1 MWVSPS
7 NVEFLIFRTVKMRC
21 SLKFSR
27 MFLFV
32 TFISILLTGCIGNAT
47 PPFKV
52 EPPTAAV
59 IEPSVTPESSTP
71 EIETQPG
78 APGAGD
84 SLYPNLGNGGYDVQ
98 HYTLDLTVNDIA
110 TSALSGKAII
120 EARATQNLSSL
131 NLDFIGFEIT
141 SLMVNGAPADFERS
155 KQELTLTPSTPLIE
169 GEPFTVEVQY
179 QGVPGEMDSIAIPIQ
194 TGWITFDGGSF
205 VLSEPDGA
213 ASFYPVNDHP
223 LDKATYVFRVT
234 VPEPF
239 EAAANGV
246 LTETIDNGETTTFT
260 FEARDPMAS
269 YLATINI
276 DEFDLETSQSENGVP
291 IRNYY
296 PTGSMEEMRKPFERQ
311 GEMIDHFSDLF
322 GAYPFEV
329 YGALVID
336 FEFGAALET
345 QTLSIFSKAM
355 IDTRRPEGS
364 ESVVAHELAHQW
376 FGDSVSLADWRDI
389 WLNESFATYAQGLW
403 TEHTQGREALD
414 EWIKRVYAFVL
425 EERESMSPPGE
436 PPANRLFNAGVYYW
450 GALCLHALRLEVG
463 DETFFEI
470 LKTYHERFAN
480 VNARTADFIAV
491 AEEVSGKELMAFFDS
506 WLYSEEL
513 APIPQLD
520 LEAK

>member
-1 MWVSPS
+1 M
-7 NVEFLIFRTVKMRC
+7 C
-21 SLKFSR
+21 SLKLPRWFS
-27 MFLFV
+27 FIILF
-32 TFISILLTGCIGNAT
+32 SILLNACVGNAT
-47 PPFKV
+47 PAFTV
-52 EPPTAAV
+52 EPPTAVVA
-59 IEPSVTPESSTP
+59 EPSAAPD
-71 EIETQPG
+71 INAQPG
-78 APGAGD
+78 GAGVGD

-98 HYTLDLTVNDIA
+98 HYTLDLTVHDVA
-110 TSALSGKAII
+110 TSDLTGKTILD
-120 EARATQNLSSL
+120 ARATQTLSTF

-141 SLMVNGAPADFERS
+141 NVTVNGDPADFERN
-155 KQELTLTPSTPLIE
+155 KQELSITPSSPLTE
-169 GEPFTVEVQY
+169 GESFTVEVQY

-223 LDKATYVFRVT
+223 LDKATYTFRVT

-239 EAAANGV
+239 EVGANG
-246 LTETIDNGETTTFT
+246 LLIDTIDNGETTTFI

-269 YLATINI
+269 YLATVNI

-296 PTGSMEEMRKPFERQ
+296 PTGSPEEMRKPFERQ
-311 GEMIDHFSDLF
+311 GEMIDYFSGLF

-336 FEFGAALET
+336 AEFGAALET

-355 IDTRRPEGS
+355 IDRGPEGS

-389 WLNESFATYAQGLW
+389 WLNESFATYGQALW
-403 TEHTQGREALD
+403 TEHTRGRAALD
-414 EWIKRVYAFVL
+414 EWVKGVYAFVR

-436 PPANRLFNAGVYYW
+436 PPADRLFNAGVYYW

-470 LKTYHERFAN
+470 LRTYHERFAGG
-480 VNARTADFIAV
+480 NARTADFIAV
-491 AEEVSGKELMAFFDS
+491 AEEVSGKELSAFFDS

-513 APIPQLD
+513 TPIPALG
-520 LEAK
+520 LEAR